1 MSEPQ
6 EKKRVPVDFILRVHV
21 PAVFCIAY
29 ASQGDVNQD
38 VLHIIQKRVGHWYR
52 EIGRDKNWEVKAEQT
67 TDRNTEVFVA
77 LPQDTTKLNNFFHNR
92 VQELKRILAVDQKP
106 VRHRQLILADWS
118 AVLATVQPPNEKL
131 IAYFEKSAEEIGAS
145 PQEFRMSMTKA
156 TRAYFIQSS
165 QDPIL
170 QSSANATHQQPSP
183 SQNSPESQSDLEQ
196 LDSAGEAAS
205 DLFSDPT
212 TSESDVALGAELLD
226 EAFEDS
232 DDESFNFEAD

>member
-1 MSEPQ
+1 MSETQ
-6 EKKRVPVDFILRVHV
+6 QKKRVPVDFILRVHV

-29 ASQGDVNQD
+29 ASQGDVSQG

-52 EIGRDKNWEVKAEQT
+52 EIGKDKNWELKAEQT
-67 TDRNTEVFVA
+67 THRNIEIFVA
-77 LPQDTTKLNNFFHNR
+77 LPQDTKMLNTFFHNR
-92 VQELKRILAVDQKP
+92 VQELKRILAVDQKS
-106 VRHRQLILADWS
+106 VRHRNLILADWS

-131 IAYFEKSAEEIGAS
+131 IAYFEKSAEEIGAT

-156 TRAYFIQSS
+156 TRGYFIQSS
-165 QDPIL
+165 QAPL
-170 QSSANATHQQPSP
+170 SQSHADATHQQSSP
-183 SQNSPESQSDLEQ
+183 SQHSPASQSDQEQ
-196 LDSAGEAAS
+196 LDSAGEATS
-205 DLFSDPT
+205 DLFNDPT